1 MSVTKHCI
9 YLLQH
14 GKISYRKYERDTIDA
29 VANHIFNIGGLKIF
43 FELVSARDS

>member
-1 MSVTKHCI
+1 MEKSVIENMKET
-9 YLLQH
+9 LL
-14 GKISYRKYERDTIDA
+14 TP